1 MARQDLTDYIIEI
14 LEGPA
19 AGVVIPLSGRKLP
32 YRAGAGGT
40 ISYGR
45 TQRSKL
51 TWYPGNRV
59 ASQQVIGPVLKPT
72 SINGIW
78 KDRYLGT
85 DQSIDLV
92 ETFEELLDSGVQVRV
107 FWSTIERQG
116 IVKDFTWTPGIPTG
130 GLSDIGWV
138 CMFEWNSAGVPPPRR
153 VGESDITLRDGVIRA
168 AGALSSLGQALED
181 FVTGSNLF
189 VGIAQRSF
197 QASKRAINALLEEM
211 ESPLKTL
218 SSAAARLGNEPNLP
232 ARFVEDASTAC
243 ETTQRTSGETA
254 ELISAIFAGNVIV
267 SDSFEDILDEALLRY
282 DLSEEAFNTAREAF
296 IQRVRL
302 EEIIRPPEF
311 ATVTPVIGSDLR
323 EIAIRFYG
331 DADLWDR
338 IAKQNGLEQSI
349 IPDTVKEL
357 VIPLSLPDATDQKL
371 GC

>member
-1 MARQDLTDYIIEI
+1 VPRQDLTDYIIEI
-14 LEGPA
+14 LEGPS
-19 AGVVIPLSGRKLP
+19 AGVVVRLRGRELP
-32 YRAGAGGT
+32 YRAGAGGS

-72 SINGIW
+72 QINGVW

-85 DQSIDLV
+85 DRSIDLV

-116 IVKDFTWTPGIPTG
+116 IVKDFVWQPGIPTG
-130 GLSDIGWV
+130 GLSDIGWQ
-138 CMFEWNSAGVPPPRR
+138 CIFEWNAAGIPPPRR
-153 VGESDITLRDGVIRA
+153 VGESDITLRDGITRA
-168 AGALSSLGQALED
+168 A
-181 FVTGSNLF
+181 
-189 VGIAQRSF
+189 
-197 QASKRAINALLEEM
+197 ASKRAINSLLEEFQQ
-211 ESPLKTL
+211 PLETL
-218 SSAAARLGNEPNLP
+218 SSAAGRLGNEPNLP

-243 ETTQRTSGETA
+243 DSAQGTSGETA
-254 ELISAIFAGNVIV
+254 EVTSGIFPGVTIV
-267 SDSFEDILDEALLRY
+267 SDSFEDVLDEALLRY
-282 DLSEEAFNTAREAF
+282 DLSEEAFKVAREMF

-302 EEIIRPPEF
+302 EEIIRPPQF
-311 ATVTPVIGSDLR
+311 ATVTPVIGADLR

-349 IPDTVKEL
+349 IPDTVEEL